1 METMLCN
8 TCKIE
13 QPLDNFSNNK
23 NAKYGKHWTCKSC
36 IKAYQLKNRDKLK
49 AYQHDYQKVYRVE
62 NKEKVIA
69 YTKEWM
75 ANNRDKCNSYA
86 KKSNEK
92 NPQRMKDYMKVWNA
106 KKKAEK
112 LAQQNDQQ

>member
-1 METMLCN
+1 METLQCN
-8 TCKIE
+8 VCKIE

-36 IKAYQLKNRDKLK
+36 IKAYQLKNKDKLK
-49 AYQHDYQKVYRVE
+49 AYQKEYQKVYRVE
-62 NKEKVIA
+62 NKDTITEYDKKWRDA
-69 YTKEWM
+69 
-75 ANNRDKCNSYA
+75 NRDKCRSYA
-86 KKSNEK
+86 KKSNQK
-92 NPQRMKDYMKVWNA
+92 NPQRMRDYMKVWNA